1 MIEASSLPCTV
12 LYSVPACPEAG
23 LPLPGVL
30 LLTLGSLWFW
40 EHNPAEGSLVPHRLP
55 TPPGSLFWSLRYQQ
69 DVGPL
74 HCPLC
79 CTPLCRPGW
88 CWWCASPPRCPPTSC
103 WSWRPGRSRR
113 AGRSLP
119 THVSPPALCDHLTR
133 LHCTAAVMTSEG
145 GSYAARSFLRSSLV
159 PGPAGQ
165 VLPCGQSSALVSH
178 CLLAR

>member
-1 MIEASSLPCTV
+1 M

-69 DVGPL
+69 DVGSL
-74 HCPLC
+74 HCALY
-79 CTPLCRPGW
+79 CTPLCRHGW
-88 CWWCASPPRCPPTSC
+88 CWWCASPPRSPPTSC

-119 THVSPPALCDHLTR
+119 THVSTPAVCDHVTAA
-133 LHCTAAVMTSEG
+133 LHCCSDGQRGRELRGPLLPPLQPRPRPGRPGIAVWTVMNNC
-145 GSYAARSFLRSSLV
+145 V
-159 PGPAGQ
+159 
-165 VLPCGQSSALVSH
+165 
-178 CLLAR
+178 LAR